1 MPPIR
6 RPYRLGLD
14 LGSNSIG
21 WFVVWLDAKG
31 KPEDLGPGGV
41 RIFPDGRN
49 AKSKESNAVARRL
62 ARGMRR
68 RRDRYVRRRAELMQA
83 LVDAGLMPAEE
94 AGRKAL
100 EGLDPYALRAA
111 ALAAPLPLHHL
122 GRAIFH
128 LDQRRGFQSNR
139 KTEKKD
145 GEAGVIKQAEGR
157 LTQAM
162 AGEDAKT
169 LGQFLARRHARR
181 EPVRV
186 RNQGS
191 GSKIEYDFYPTR
203 DLVKKEF
210 EALWQA
216 QAPYHPELTDGAK
229 TALHRIIFF
238 QRPLKS
244 PPAGKCTLSPA
255 RNKDDLEGFRAPRAH
270 PLAQQFR
277 IWQEVRNLRVGA
289 TGEPARALTQD
300 EGDLIGK
307 ALLAAN
313 KLSFDKMRALLKLP
327 PDARFNLESEKRDHL
342 KGDETA
348 ERLAAKKVF
357 GKDWRHFSFEK
368 QCTIVD
374 KLVNEEDE
382 PRLIDWLVTEA
393 GISEEQALAA
403 AGTMLPDGYSRLGL
417 RALKAIVPLMA
428 GGLSY
433 TDACIE
439 GLGTPH
445 SPRPTGEQWPHLPY
459 YGEWL
464 QDDVVGTGDPQHRP
478 EKRFGRL
485 PNPTVHIGLG
495 QLRRVVNALI
505 DRFGP
510 PDQVVVEMTRAF
522 KLSPMELARVEKEQ
536 ATFQRK
542 NETRRQTLQ
551 DLGYATNHRNL
562 MKLRLWEELSPKD
575 ALERDCPF
583 TGERINV
590 QRLLSEEVEIEHLIP
605 FRISFDDSAANK
617 TVALR
622 EANRHKGMR
631 TPFQAFGTSPI
642 IAGRRYDWP
651 AIAARAASLPKNKR
665 WRFGPDALER
675 FGDEDGFLA
684 RQLNETGWLAR
695 MAKDYMGAVTDP
707 NQVWVVPGRL
717 TAMIRAKW
725 GLNTILPDHNF
736 SDAKNR
742 LDHRHHALDALVAA
756 LTDRRLLQ
764 AMASAYDDERDKIE
778 VPVPIDGLRDKLI
791 AWRDRVTVSF
801 KADHGVGGRL
811 HDETAYGL
819 VKDKAAADGRNLV
832 YRKSFTALTENEI
845 GEIRDRR
852 LRDMVAAHWAEAKM
866 LGMKLPDALAEF
878 ANTVTDPHIANGI
891 RHVRLLKPIDPAYLV
906 QVRDEAGVPYKAYAA
921 GENAFVDIL
930 ETPQGKWIGQAA
942 TVFQAN
948 DRMWTPAWLSDT
960 THRFVM
966 RVHKGDML
974 RLERDGRT
982 IIFIARRLDVAA
994 SRFKLSPHNEAGALD
1009 KRHEDS
1015 NDPFQ
1020 WLMASYNT
1028 LKAMQAVR
1036 VRVDPVGTV
1045 WSVDAAQD
1053 EVRIRDAIRARGR
1066 TR

>member
-31 KPEDLGPGGV
+31 NPKDLGPGGV
-41 RIFPDGRN
+41 RIFPDGRD

-94 AGRKAL
+94 AGRKVL
-100 EGLDPYALRAA
+100 EGLDPYALRVA

-139 KTEKKD
+139 KTEKKG
-145 GEAGVIKQAEGR
+145 GEDGVIKQAAGR
-157 LTQAM
+157 LAEAM
-162 AGEDAKT
+162 AATKTKT
-169 LGQFLARRHARR
+169 LGQFLAERHARR

-191 GSKIEYDFYPTR
+191 GTKTEYDFYPTR
-203 DLVKKEF
+203 DLVKEEF

-216 QAPYHPELTDGAK
+216 QAPHHPELTDAAK
-229 TALHRIIFF
+229 ATLHRIIFF

-277 IWQEVRNLRVGA
+277 IWQEVRNLRIDVS
-289 TGEPARALTQD
+289 GEPSRPLTPE

-313 KLSFDKMRALLKLP
+313 SLSFDKMRALLKLSP
-327 PDARFNLESEKRDHL
+327 AAHFNLESEKRDRL

-348 ERLAAKKVF
+348 EKLSAKKVF
-357 GKDWRHFSFEK
+357 GKDWRHFPLEK
-368 QCTIVD
+368 QCAIVD
-374 KLVNEEDE
+374 RLLNEEDE
-382 PRLIDWLVTEA
+382 PRLIDWLMSEA
-393 GISEEQALAA
+393 KVPEQAALAA
-403 AGTMLPDGYSRLGL
+403 AGTLLPDGHSRLGL

-439 GLGTPH
+439 GLGVPH
-445 SPRPTGEQWPHLPY
+445 SPRPTGEQWPRLPY
-459 YGEWL
+459 YGQWL
-464 QDDVVGTGDPQHRP
+464 ENDVVGTGEPTDPP

-495 QLRRVVNALI
+495 QLRRVVNILI
-505 DRFGP
+505 ERFGP
-510 PDQVVVEMTRAF
+510 PDEVVVEMTRSF
-522 KLSPMELARVEKEQ
+522 KLSPMELARMEKEQ
-536 ATFQRK
+536 AAFQRK
-542 NETRRQTLQ
+542 NDARRERLHE
-551 DLGYATNHRNL
+551 LGHPANHRNL
-562 MKLRLWEELSPKD
+562 MKLRLWEELSPRD
-575 ALERDCPF
+575 ALERECPF
-583 TGERINV
+583 TGERISV
-590 QRLLSEEVEIEHLIP
+590 PRLLSDEVEIEHLIP
-605 FRISFDDSAANK
+605 FRVSFDDSAANK

-622 EANRHKGMR
+622 EANRHKGKR
-631 TPFQAFGTSPI
+631 TPFHAFGASPT
-642 IAGRRYDWP
+642 IAGRHYDW
-651 AIAARAASLPKNKR
+651 AAVAARAASLPKNKR

-675 FGDEDGFLA
+675 FGDLDGFQA

-707 NQVWVVPGRL
+707 NRVWVIPGRL

-725 GLNTILPDHNF
+725 GLNDILPDHNF

-742 LDHRHHALDALVAA
+742 LDHRHHALDALVAC

-764 AMASAYDDERDKIE
+764 AMASAYDDERDRIE

-791 AWRDRVTVSF
+791 AWRDRMTVSV

-832 YRKSFTALTENEI
+832 YRKAFGTLTENEL

-852 LRDMVAAHWAEAKM
+852 LRDRVAAHWAEAKM
-866 LGMKLPDALAEF
+866 LGIKLPEALASF
-878 ANTVTDPHIANGI
+878 VRDAKDPQWANGI

-906 QVRDEAGVPYKAYAA
+906 QVRDGDGTPYKAYAA

-930 ETPQGKWIGQAA
+930 ETPEGKWIGQAA

-948 DRMWTPAWLSDT
+948 DDTWTPAWLSDAT
-960 THRFVM
+960 LRFVM
-966 RVHKGDML
+966 RVFKGDML
-974 RLERDGRT
+974 RLERDGGVEIMVVRQ
-982 IIFIARRLDVAA
+982 LEA
-994 SRFKLSPHNEAGALD
+994 SNNRMKLAGHNEAGSLQD
-1009 KRHEDS
+1009 RHNSVD
-1015 NDPFQ
+1015 DPFR
-1020 WLMASYNT
+1020 WLMASYNR
-1028 LKAMQAVR
+1028 LRALQAVR

-1045 WSVDAAQD
+1045 WTVDPVEDA
-1053 EVRIRDAIRARGR
+1053 VRIKGAIRKREQAR
-1066 TR
+1066 